1 MEGDSRLKGIFT
13 FFFILNFARVRA
25 HGKHFD
31 IKMIMKNIVIAKT
44 FHTLPPQ
51 GLQILYLSSYDSKTL
66 DGDRHSFGIV
76 ERLTF

>member
-1 MEGDSRLKGIFT
+1 M
-13 FFFILNFARVRA
+13 RA

-31 IKMIMKNIVIAKT
+31 IKMIMKKIVIAET
-44 FHTLPPQ
+44 FPTVPPR
-51 GLQILYLSSYDSKTL
+51 GLKMLQLSSYDSKTL

>member
-31 IKMIMKNIVIAKT
+31 IKMIMKKIVIAKT
-44 FHTLPPQ
+44 FLTVPLR
-51 GLQILYLSSYDSKTL
+51 GLQMLYLSSYGSKTL
-66 DGDRHSFGIV
+66 DGDRHSFGLV
-76 ERLTF
+76 ER